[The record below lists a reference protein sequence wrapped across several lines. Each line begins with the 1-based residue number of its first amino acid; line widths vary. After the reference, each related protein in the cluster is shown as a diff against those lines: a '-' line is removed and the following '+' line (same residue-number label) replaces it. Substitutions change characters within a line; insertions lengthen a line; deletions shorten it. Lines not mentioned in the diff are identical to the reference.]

1 VQSTWSVNGSIS
13 GVDPRDRG
21 LAYGDGLFETMAA
34 AGGAIRWLDY
44 HLERLTAGCA
54 RLAIPV
60 PRDAELRRAIA
71 AHTPPHDR
79 AVIKLIVTR
88 GVGTRGYRPPEAPA
102 PTVIVGSAPWASDA
116 RSARE
121 VAMVT
126 CEMRLGENPLLAG
139 LKHLCRLEQ
148 VLAQLEL
155 QKRSADEGLLLS
167 TSGRVVSG
175 ISSNV
180 FAAFGSRV
188 RTPRLDRCGVRG
200 IMRRLVLEACAP
212 LGLEALEVDM
222 DVADL
227 LQADELFVTNALLGV
242 RPVCRLDETVYA
254 VGPVTRR
261 LMERLG
267 TVGSG

>member
-1 VQSTWSVNGSIS
+1 
-13 GVDPRDRG
+13 
-21 LAYGDGLFETMAA
+21 
-34 AGGAIRWLDY
+34 
-44 HLERLTAGCA
+44 
-54 RLAIPV
+54 
-60 PRDAELRRAIA
+60 
-71 AHTPPHDR
+71 
-79 AVIKLIVTR
+79 
-88 GVGTRGYRPPEAPA
+88 
-102 PTVIVGSAPWASDA
+102 
-116 RSARE
+116 
-121 VAMVT
+121 
-126 CEMRLGENPLLAG
+126 
-139 LKHLCRLEQ
+139 
-148 VLAQLEL
+148 
-155 QKRSADEGLLLS
+155 LLLS